1 METLRLW
8 WRASR
13 PFSFTASVVPVV
25 VGTLLAAYHDAFTWW
40 LAALALVGS
49 VFIHAGTNFINDYF
63 DDRKG
68 ADSLES
74 LGPAGLIQ
82 RGVVKARSVLFAGVF
97 CFATG
102 SVIGL
107 VLVWSTNLELL
118 WLGIASVL
126 AGFLYTGAPLHLAYI
141 ALGELTVFLFM
152 GPVMV
157 MGAYFVQTETWSS
170 DAFLASLPIAFLVTA
185 ILHANNIRD
194 IDSDRRVGKR
204 TLATLIGRRWAN
216 VEMYALLVSAYV
228 FLVLGVVLGAI
239 PWPALI
245 ALVTIP
251 GAIAIAKVC
260 AEGGSPKKLN
270 VALFKSAQLHQRF
283 GIVMSLGV
291 GVAILFEA
299 I

>member
-25 VGTLLAAYHDAFTWW
+25 VGTLLAADNDAFSWW
-40 LAALALVGS
+40 LAALALAGS

-82 RGVVKARSVLFAGVF
+82 RGVVKARSVLFAGIF
-97 CFATG
+97 CFAAG
-102 SVIGL
+102 SAIGL
-107 VLVWSTNLELL
+107 VLVWATNIELL
-118 WLGIASVL
+118 WLGVASVL

-157 MGAYFVQTETWSS
+157 MGAYFVQTETWST

-194 IDSDRRVGKR
+194 IDSDRQVGKR
-204 TLATLIGRRWAN
+204 TLATLIGRSRAN
-216 VEMYALLVSAYV
+216 VEMYVLLASAYV

-260 AEGGSPKKLN
+260 AAGGSPKKLN

-291 GVAILFEA
+291 GVAILFDA

>member
-1 METLRLW
+1 
-8 WRASR
+8 
-13 PFSFTASVVPVV
+13 
-25 VGTLLAAYHDAFTWW
+25 
-40 LAALALVGS
+40 
-49 VFIHAGTNFINDYF
+49 
-63 DDRKG
+63 
-68 ADSLES
+68 
-74 LGPAGLIQ
+74 
-82 RGVVKARSVLFAGVF
+82 
-97 CFATG
+97 
-102 SVIGL
+102 
-107 VLVWSTNLELL
+107 
-118 WLGIASVL
+118 
-126 AGFLYTGAPLHLAYI
+126 
-141 ALGELTVFLFM
+141 VFLFM

-216 VEMYALLVSAYV
+216 VEMYVLLVSAYA
-228 FLVLGVVLGAI
+228 FLVLGVALSAI

-283 GIVMSLGV
+283 GLVMSLGV
-291 GVAILFEA
+291 GVAILFDA